1 MRAQQPENS
10 LLDNPC
16 NQLKEDVSVGSLIL
30 ARDGSY
36 ASVDVP
42 LEDRE
47 EQEQSMGK
55 IGEEHRKVASD
66 LFFPR

>member
-10 LLDNPC
+10 LLLDNP
-16 NQLKEDVSVGSLIL
+16 LDVSVGSLIL
-30 ARDGSY
+30 ARVGSY